1 MASGVGIDDTAIS
14 TFNELKLGHTYRYI
28 IFRVSDDNTKII
40 VDKTGAPTTS
50 FAEFVNELPKEECRY
65 AVFDLAYTSED
76 GSDRNKLV
84 FVLWSPDSAK
94 IKSKMLY
101 TSSKL
106 DLRRALV
113 GIGVEFQATDLS
125 EIEEDV
131 VVEKVKRAFK

>member
-40 VDKTGAPTTS
+40 VDKTGAPTTC
-50 FAEFVNELPKEECRY
+50 FAEFVSELPRDECRY

-84 FVLWSPDSAK
+84 FILWSPDSAK